1 MPNIKLPPEKRRD
14 TVIQV
19 RLNYEELTAL
29 TEVAG
34 DMTVSQWVRAQV
46 AKAARRKRKPQTT

>member
-14 TVIQV
+14 TTIQI

-29 TEVAG
+29 TAAAG
-34 DMTVSQWVRAQV
+34 NMTVSQWVRAQV
-46 AKAARRKRKPQTT
+46 ARAAKRRKG